1 MGTSFMQKQR
11 GKRQIHTP
19 QPLQAQLLS
28 QVQLL
33 APEQGQEEAPQLQPI
48 LYDLDGNNGDNI
60 YLYFEGFDYFEKR
73 NTAWT
78 KTEYIAIEASG
89 WQLIPIMLAS

>member
-1 MGTSFMQKQR
+1 MPISTCQR
-11 GKRQIHTP
+11 FTTNRHQFHAYAAETAREGQIHTP

-48 LYDLDGNNGDNI
+48 LPDSVDLDFGGD
-60 YLYFEGFDYFEKR
+60 K
-73 NTAWT
+73 
-78 KTEYIAIEASG
+78 S
-89 WQLIPIMLAS
+89 IMN